1 MFRLLIPT
9 CSSTTLAI
17 DGDKDAVV
25 FVRLRAGKVYRVVSM
40 DRPAKGKRRFSLE
53 GIPGIV
59 ILRPGTFRL
68 ARRYYNELLRD
79 SAN

>member
-9 CSSTTLAI
+9 CSNTTLAV
-17 DGDKDAVV
+17 DGDKDTVV
-25 FVRLRAGKVYRVVSM
+25 VVRLRAGKAYRVVSV
-40 DRPAKGKRRFSLE
+40 DRPAEGKCRISLE
-53 GIPGIV
+53 GIPGIL
-59 ILRPGTFRL
+59 ILRRGTFRL